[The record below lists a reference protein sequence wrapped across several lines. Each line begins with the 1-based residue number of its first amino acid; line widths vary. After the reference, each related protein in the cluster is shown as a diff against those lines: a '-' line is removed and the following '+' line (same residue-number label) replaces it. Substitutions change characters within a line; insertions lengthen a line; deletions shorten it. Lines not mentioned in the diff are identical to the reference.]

1 MTESFPF
8 TPLSPLGLEL
18 TSLLHKK
25 EVSSTAKGRDGGQK
39 KRRIVNILQAI
50 EQTPPPASASKAA
63 KPTDVEATAT
73 AEGENLTTTLFEID
87 RLISDVVVEK
97 EMVTTITDKGKKID
111 ESSLEGANFD
121 LRHLGGQQLS
131 DEDKS
136 ELKEFAISCG

>member
-1 MTESFPF
+1 
-8 TPLSPLGLEL
+8 
-18 TSLLHKK
+18 
-25 EVSSTAKGRDGGQK
+25 
-39 KRRIVNILQAI
+39 
-50 EQTPPPASASKAA
+50 
-63 KPTDVEATAT
+63 
-73 AEGENLTTTLFEID
+73 
-87 RLISDVVVEK
+87 VVVEK